1 MRELEKNVM
10 CVLLQAL
17 LDKNLITQDTCEKAK
32 TKILGTLDGADF
44 FCYCRDTAEDIPFAA
59 CANLP
64 SQSIVLEE
72 PQYPQYCDPSKTRLE
87 PESSAQSIKKTPS
100 AVSGKREE
108 DADGHTKN
116 SC

>member
-1 MRELEKNVM
+1 MKEMERQVM
-10 CVLLQAL
+10 CVLLRSL
-17 LDKNLITQDTCEKAK
+17 MDKNLITQDIHDQAKEKV
-32 TKILGTLDGADF
+32 LGTLDGPEF
-44 FCYCRDTAEDIPFAA
+44 FCYARDTAEDIPFAA

-64 SQSIVLEE
+64 PQSIVLEE

-108 DADGHTKN
+108 DANGHTQN
-116 SC
+116 SR

>member
-1 MRELEKNVM
+1 M
-10 CVLLQAL
+10 CVLLQRL
-17 LDKNLITQDTCEKAK
+17 LDKNLITPKIFDNARE
-32 TKILGTLDGADF
+32 KILDTFDSAEF
-44 FCYCRDTAEDIPFAA
+44 FCYARDTAEDIPFAA

-64 SQSIVLEE
+64 PQSIVLEE

-108 DADGHTKN
+108 DADGHTQN